1 MNVLYSLDKVTPR
14 DSEGALPEPTPDR
27 AGIEPPKGALYP
39 SQILARNLG
48 AVRRLRGWRQELVA
62 ERMNF
67 LGHPWTRQT
76 VGEAEQGRRNVT
88 VDELLSLALVLE
100 ITISQLLD
108 ARPGR
113 IIFPDMKEPN
123 RKVAL
128 VRPTSGAANYA
139 NTVAPEMLI
148 DASDLHGIL
157 CGHEVD
163 VHVTWDNLEHWRLRK
178 FDFLDRG

>member
-1 MNVLYSLDKVTPR
+1 M
-14 DSEGALPEPTPDR
+14 PEPTPDR

-48 AVRRLRGWRQELVA
+48 AVRRLRGWRQEFVA

-76 VGEAEQGRRNVT
+76 VGEIEQGRRNVT
-88 VDELLSLALVLE
+88 VDELFSLALVFE
-100 ITISQLLD
+100 ITIERLLD

-113 IIFPDMKEPN
+113 LIFPDVKEPN

-128 VRPTSGAANYA
+128 VRPTSAAANYA
-139 NTVAPEMLI
+139 NTRAPAMLI
-148 DASDLHGIL
+148 DASDLPGVL

-163 VHVTWDNLEHWRLRK
+163 VDVTWGDDEPWRLIK
-178 FDFLDRG
+178 VAFHDKGEDQQ